1 MTTNGRILIVED
13 ESLVAEDLYWHLRRA
28 GYDVVG
34 IADSVE
40 MARRIAAADNP
51 DLALL
56 DIRLKGV
63 LDGIDL
69 AAELRRLGIG
79 FIYLTSYAD
88 EGTLSRATVTEPLGY
103 VLKPFG
109 PREVLPVVRT
119 AMFRHNAELRLRNM
133 EQWLQMT
140 LRSIG
145 DGVVVTDRWTS
156 ITFVNAAAERLLG
169 REAKDLIGKPL
180 ASRLVLRRP
189 GVDGD
194 LACVAGQAMQ
204 AGEAVFLPPDV
215 ELVRPD
221 GSVVAIED
229 CASPIRDDGGDV
241 SGVVLVLQD
250 ASERRQLE
258 KARLESERRL
268 QHARRLESL
277 GTLAG
282 GLAHDMNNILTAI
295 LGNVALCREP
305 RGAPVAEAL
314 QEIELN
320 AKAAADLCHRM
331 LLGSG
336 MAEPVRA
343 PLDAVAVVVDCI
355 TRENALAPAGVQF
368 ATRFAFDTVSVLAD
382 AVQFRQVLQNLL
394 RNAVEAVSPRGGRIE
409 VTVDTVVVEGGAAGQ
424 IGERL
429 PGAFARIEVRDDGPG
444 MADTVKAHVFEPFF
458 STKFTGR
465 GLGLASVHGIV
476 GRHGGAIEVDSWPGA
491 GTTMRVLWPLAPEHL
506 PPAPAATAASAGP
519 TVLIVDDDDAV
530 RDVTRRMLAG
540 RGYRC
545 HVASGGAEALRLL
558 ADGLQVDLAVVDIV
572 MPGMTGYEVMQGL
585 RQHRPGLPV
594 VMVSGLAETEGG
606 RFVDEDV
613 PVVAKPVAIGDL
625 IAQIEARLGR
635 R

>member
-13 ESLVAEDLYWHLRRA
+13 ESLVAEDLDWQLRRA

-40 MARRIAAADNP
+40 MARRIAAADSP

-56 DIRLKGV
+56 DIRLKGG

-145 DGVVVTDRWTS
+145 DGVVVTDCWTS

-169 REAKDLIGKPL
+169 GEAKDLIGKPL
-180 ASRLVLRRP
+180 ASRMVLRRP

-194 LACVAGQAMQ
+194 LPCVANQALQ
-204 AGEAVFLPPDV
+204 TGEAVFLPPDV

-221 GSVVAIED
+221 GSVVAVED
-229 CASPIRDDGGDV
+229 CASPIRGDSGEV
-241 SGVVLVLQD
+241 SGVVLVMQD
-250 ASERRQLE
+250 ATERRQLE
-258 KARLESERRL
+258 KVRLESERRL
-268 QHARRLESL
+268 QRARRLESL

-305 RGAPVAEAL
+305 NGAPVAEAL
-314 QEIELN
+314 QEIEIN

-343 PLDAVAVVVDCI
+343 PLDAVRAVVDCI
-355 TRENALAPAGVQF
+355 TRENALAPAAVHF
-368 ATRFAFDTVSVLAD
+368 ATRFASDTLPVLAD
-382 AVQFRQVLQNLL
+382 GVQLRQVLQNLL
-394 RNAVEAVSPRGGRIE
+394 RNAVEAMPPRGGRIE
-409 VTVDTVVVEGGAAGQ
+409 VTVDAVVIEAGAADTGASLQ
-424 IGERL
+424 

-444 MADTVKAHVFEPFF
+444 MAETVKARIFEPFF

-476 GRHGGAIEVDSWPGA
+476 SRHGGAIEVDTAIGA
-491 GTTMRVLWPLAPEHL
+491 GTTMRVFWPLAPDAS
-506 PPAPAATAASAGP
+506 PSCSPAASSPAGP

-545 HVASGGAEALRLL
+545 HVASGGDEALRLL
-558 ADGLQVDLAVVDIV
+558 AGGLQVDLAVVDII
-572 MPGMTGYEVMQGL
+572 MPGMNGYEVMQGL
-585 RQHRPGLPV
+585 RRHQPGLPV
-594 VMVSGLAETEGG
+594 VMVSGLAEIEGG
-606 RFVDEDV
+606 RFAADDV
-613 PVVAKPVAIGDL
+613 PVVAKPFAIGDL
-625 IAQIEARLGR
+625 IAQIEASLGR